1 MTTLVVLWMVLGA
14 ATMAVAL
21 YRKILTLHEVD
32 TIVMEDWKKQE
43 VAEQVTRARKLD
55 AIDRWGKTLTVVS
68 VAAGLAIGAFYLY
81 AGWTTSGRY

>member
-14 ATMAVAL
+14 ATMALAL

-81 AGWTTSGRY
+81 ARWTTSGRY